1 MIKVICVVGARPNFM
16 KIAPIIEEIKKHE
29 DMEDMEYILVHTGQH
44 YNKEMSAVFFDDL
57 KLPRPGVYL
66 GVGSGSHAEQTAR
79 IMLAFEKVLVQEKTD
94 LVIVV
99 GDVNSTIACSL
110 VAVKLQIKVAHVEA
124 GLRSF
129 NWEMPEEINRVL
141 TDRIADFLFTTE
153 RDANKNLE
161 KEGIPNEK
169 IFFVGN
175 VMIDTLM
182 KNRKKAE
189 EKSTI
194 LKKLGLEKDKYA
206 AMTLHRA
213 EIVDKKEAL
222 ANILSAIDRIQE
234 HIKLVYPI
242 HPRTNKRI
250 KEFGFEKILDKMK
263 NLIVIDPLGYLDFL
277 KLMSNSKFVLTDS
290 GGIQEETT
298 VLGIPCLTLRNE
310 TERPVTVEQGT
321 NIIVGT
327 DKERIIEESMK
338 ILQGKRKRGEIPE
351 LWDGKAAERIVDI
364 LANTSKKWS
373 NSAM

>member
-1 MIKVICVVGARPNFM
+1 MINVICVVGARPNFM
-16 KIAPIIEEIKKHE
+16 KIAPIIEEIKKH
-29 DMEDMEYILVHTGQH
+29 EDMEYILVHTGQH

-57 KLPRPGVYL
+57 KLPRPDVYL

-79 IMLAFEKVLVQEKTD
+79 IMLAFEKVLVQEKPD

-110 VAVKLQIKVAHVEA
+110 VAVKLQIKVAHIEA

-153 RDANKNLE
+153 RDANNNLE
-161 KEGIPNEK
+161 KEGIPKEK

-182 KNRKKAE
+182 KNKKKAE

-234 HIKLVYPI
+234 NTKLVYPI

-263 NLIVIDPLGYLDFL
+263 NLMVIYPLGYLDFL
-277 KLMSNSKFVLTDS
+277 KLMSDSKFVLTDS
-290 GGIQEETT
+290 GGVQEETT
-298 VLGIPCLTLRNE
+298 VLRIPCLTLRNE

-338 ILQGKRKRGEIPE
+338 ILQGKRKSGEIPE
-351 LWDGKAAERIVDI
+351 LWDGGAAERIVDI